1 MPVCCRHIVVMKIDV
16 LKFMTTYP
24 LPCTH
29 YDNKDIFVRTKMKG
43 KNVFDWH
50 VNRLVV
56 WQFLVLYFQQSNKEC
71 LTVFLNKMNVFLS
84 LHFRLITGD
93 SIGKK

>member
-1 MPVCCRHIVVMKIDV
+1 MKMDV
-16 LKFMTTYP
+16 LEPMTTYP

-29 YDNKDIFVRTKMKG
+29 YTNKDIFVGTKMKG
-43 KNVFDWH
+43 KNVFEWH

-71 LTVFLNKMNVFLS
+71 LTVF
-84 LHFRLITGD
+84 
-93 SIGKK
+93 

>member
-1 MPVCCRHIVVMKIDV
+1 MPVCGRRIVVMKIDV
-16 LKFMTTYP
+16 LEPMTTYP

-29 YDNKDIFVRTKMKG
+29 YTNKDIFVRTKMKG
-43 KNVFDWH
+43 KNVFEWH

-71 LTVFLNKMNVFLS
+71 LNKMNVFLS
-84 LHFRLITGD
+84 LRVRLITGD
-93 SIGKK
+93 SICKK